1 MNFVT
6 GLEECVKNFK
16 IDITQKFNNVR
27 NQATQISPKL
37 TEILRLLFMCII
49 SGNILKFLELN
60 LI

>member
-16 IDITQKFNNVR
+16 IDKTQKFNNVR